1 MIANYTDAE
10 LKKLMLSIMQHITNQ
25 ITANVLKNLNNMKK
39 VVISFI
45 GLVTF
50 LTACVLF
57 SSCEKTCMQWSC
69 NTHKVDK
76 NGEQIWVRT
85 SAPNGHIY
93 GEDNCICIDD
103 FF

>member
-1 MIANYTDAE
+1 
-10 LKKLMLSIMQHITNQ
+10 
-25 ITANVLKNLNNMKK
+25 MKK

-45 GLVTF
+45 GLITF
-50 LTACVLF
+50 IAACVLF
-57 SSCEKTCMQWSC
+57 SSCEKTCMEWSC

-93 GEDNCICIDD
+93 GEKNCICIDEVNRYTGK
-103 FF
+103 

>member
-1 MIANYTDAE
+1 
-10 LKKLMLSIMQHITNQ
+10 
-25 ITANVLKNLNNMKK
+25 MKK
-39 VVISFI
+39 VVINFI

-50 LTACVLF
+50 ITACVLF

-93 GEDNCICIDD
+93 GEDNCICIDEVNRYTGK
-103 FF
+103 